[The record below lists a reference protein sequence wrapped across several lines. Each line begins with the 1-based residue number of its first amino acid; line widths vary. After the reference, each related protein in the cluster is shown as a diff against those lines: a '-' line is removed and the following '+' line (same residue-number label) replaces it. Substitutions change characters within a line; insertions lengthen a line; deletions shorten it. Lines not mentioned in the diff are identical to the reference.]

1 MNLKTEC
8 NNNSIICIQTNCLLA
23 IIRFIISINNK
34 YKFSMSKYLLELM
47 KLEGYKYV
55 DFIEFFEVII

>member
-1 MNLKTEC
+1 
-8 NNNSIICIQTNCLLA
+8 
-23 IIRFIISINNK
+23 
-34 YKFSMSKYLLELM
+34 MSKYLLELM